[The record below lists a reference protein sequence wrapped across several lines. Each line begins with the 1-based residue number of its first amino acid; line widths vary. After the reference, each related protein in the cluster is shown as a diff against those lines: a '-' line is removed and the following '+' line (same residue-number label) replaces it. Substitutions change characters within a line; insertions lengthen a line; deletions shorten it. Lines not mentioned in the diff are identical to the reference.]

1 MWVDDSWFRAST
13 CELSLGLLPLGLR
26 LGRLLL
32 PRLRRTLRPGA
43 LGRLLLARIRRTRR
57 LRRLGRAW
65 PLPSLLPLGRLRLAL
80 RGLAVL
86 RLRLRR
92 RGRCLLAGRRRDA
105 VACLAWG
112 CMAAWGCMGAWG
124 LPRSTVHARARL
136 AYLLVPRHH
145 ERDDEAHLR
154 RGTVH
159 TRSRGARAPAHTQA
173 RGQGRAHTVKHV
185 AATWRTS
192 LTRSSRL
199 CAFSIASQSSSS
211 SPSSTADSRSYAC

>member
-1 MWVDDSWFRAST
+1 MTSARRIAQAPARPGEICLLHMPKENAAVTWSKVFSCFYADTQLPKRMEFYDEKDRKVRVLEYDEVKT
-13 CELSLGLLPLGLR
+13 LG
-26 LGRLLL
+26 GRLL
-32 PRLRRTLRPGA
+32 PTRMTLTPLSEDK
-43 LGRLLLARIRRTRR
+43 LGNK
-57 LRRLGRAW
+57 
-65 PLPSLLPLGRLRLAL
+65 
-80 RGLAVL
+80 
-86 RLRLRR
+86 
-92 RGRCLLAGRRRDA
+92 
-105 VACLAWG
+105 
-112 CMAAWGCMGAWG
+112 
-124 LPRSTVHARARL
+124 TVMSFEEMQFGVEVKATTFS
-136 AYLLVPRHH
+136 
-145 ERDDEAHLR
+145 EANLR